1 MEQVKRIG
9 FIDYFLDE
17 WHANNY
23 PAWIAEASGGSMKVT
38 AAYGKKDPESGLSN
52 AEWCGKYGV
61 KQMGS
66 IEEVIEDSDYLIVLS
81 PDHPEQHEELAQLP
95 LQSGKPT
102 YVDKTFAPDRAT
114 AVRLIE
120 RAEKYGTPM
129 YSSSALRFASEYSEI
144 ERAGVDAIVS
154 MGPGRME
161 NYSIHQVEPII
172 ALMGSRPVRLMYTGT
187 PTTPSVVIEFE
198 DGRLATYYHIDGPF
212 GMALSYASGS
222 SRMVKVE
229 SNFFQL
235 FMKDMVR
242 FFETGR
248 SIVDP
253 QETISI
259 ITVLENALK
268 AKEKPFQWIDL
279 PKQ

>member
-1 MEQVKRIG
+1 MKKIG

-23 PAWIAEASGGSMKVT
+23 PAWIEEASGGSMKVT
-38 AAYGKKDPESGLSN
+38 SAYGKKDSDHGLSN
-52 AEWCGKYGV
+52 AQWCDKYGV
-61 KQMGS
+61 KRMGS

-81 PDHPEQHEELAQLP
+81 PDYPEQHEELAQLP
-95 LQSGKPT
+95 LASGKPT

-120 RAEKYGTPM
+120 RAEKFGTPM
-129 YSSSALRFASEYSEI
+129 YSSSALRFASEYTETD
-144 ERAGVDAIVS
+144 RAGIDAIVS
-154 MGPGRME
+154 IGPGKMD

-172 ALMGSRPVRLMYTGT
+172 ALMGSRPVRVMYTGT
-187 PTTPSVVIEFE
+187 PKTPSVVIQFE
-198 DGRLATYYHIDGPF
+198 DGRTATYNHIDGPF
-212 GMALSYASGS
+212 GMAMSYASGS
-222 SRMVKVE
+222 SRTVKVE
-229 SNFFQL
+229 SNFFQS
-235 FMKDMVR
+235 FMKDLVR

-248 SIVDP
+248 SIVEP

-268 AKEKPFQWIDL
+268 AKEKPFQWVDL
-279 PKQ
+279 P